1 MHRLQSCENFP
12 PLNAESSPLY
22 KAMRELLPRAK
33 THMPIIGIDLAVWK
47 LLEWSGDLGTYHSD
61 EGFADMRPGN

>member
-1 MHRLQSCENFP
+1 
-12 PLNAESSPLY
+12 
-22 KAMRELLPRAK
+22 MRELLPRAK